1 MHERIETCRF
11 MYTLFTRVYDLWY
24 RGSDSPMFPDWHSMN
39 FSDVLGDNL
48 KLVRAFADLSHLEME
63 FC

>member
-1 MHERIETCRF
+1 